1 MFKIFGFTAQSSTV
15 TVFGYWDRANAMS
28 VKRRIR
34 KCLKLNQPQLH
45 QAHNQPLNRRQRPL
59 DMDDVG
65 GWAFQLLCSH
75 GERLVGSASLGP
87 NSTNNIGEFTAI
99 FQIVQQA
106 AILSLDHMDIHTDSN
121 LAVQY
126 YENTC
131 VRDCPH
137 LAKLWEQTEQ
147 LAIAAHIQFRL
158 IHVKAHAN
166 DPDNNNVDSMCTAA
180 I

>member
-1 MFKIFGFTAQSSTV
+1 MPQTQPATAPPSTQPA
-15 TVFGYWDRANAMS
+15 TQPKTTPSRYGRGHTDGG
-28 VKRRIR
+28 RRNIWAKTGR
-34 KCLKLNQPQLH
+34 SNKMQLLK
-45 QAHNQPLNRRQRPL
+45 
-59 DMDDVG
+59 DVG

-131 VRDCPH
+131 IRDCPH

-147 LAIAAHIQFRL
+147 LAIAAHI
-158 IHVKAHAN
+158 
-166 DPDNNNVDSMCTAA
+166 
-180 I
+180 

>member
-1 MFKIFGFTAQSSTV
+1 MQL
-15 TVFGYWDRANAMS
+15 
-28 VKRRIR
+28 
-34 KCLKLNQPQLH
+34 LK
-45 QAHNQPLNRRQRPL
+45 
-59 DMDDVG
+59 DVG

-87 NSTNNIGEFTAI
+87 NSKNNISEFTAI

-131 VRDCPH
+131 IWNCPH

-166 DPDNNNVDSMCTAA
+166 YPETM
-180 I
+180 